1 MVVVVYFFIPLGIF
15 PNGIPRKESVSLPCV
30 FTAFLTALTGFV
42 GFFIWY
48 ILWFNIARRLGAY
61 LAKLSGSSSDSA
73 SLTSSKITYAASY
86 GNTFYVG

>member
-1 MVVVVYFFIPLGIF
+1 MVYFFIPLGIF

-30 FTAFLTALTGFV
+30 LTAFLTALTGFV

-48 ILWFNIARRLGAY
+48 ILWLNIARRLGAY
-61 LAKLSGSSSDSA
+61 LAELSGSSGDSTGFA
-73 SLTSSKITYAASY
+73 PSKITYAASY